1 MALVYEIEGIYRRL
15 ALLLSSDSPG
25 CCAFANKT
33 VQERRKDGRQD
44 YSQDPYRLGVY
55 SWRAG
60 NNHEAGK
67 SDQSRHA
74 THRKSNKH
82 ADDNLLHDIPF
93 SLQPSKYSK
102 RSSDFA
108 SHKFRLSPTKL
119 QLPFLAFN
127 YAYR

>member
-25 CCAFANKT
+25 CCALAKKT

-67 SDQSRHA
+67 SDQTRHA
-74 THRKSNKH
+74 THRKGNKH

-93 SLQPSKYSK
+93 ILPTFESSS
-102 RSSDFA
+102 RSPDFA
-108 SHKFRLSPTKL
+108 SH
-119 QLPFLAFN
+119 
-127 YAYR
+127 